1 MNATTSTS
9 STPSLGPLTDI
20 QEKIATLQAHLLS
33 AHPLIPSLL
42 RTIHTQLRADPEVVT
57 LLEESEILTVARGL
71 QHQTGIKLSEVSK
84 PKKTS
89 LKNMTLDD
97 L

>member
-1 MNATTSTS
+1 MNATTS
-9 STPSLGPLTDI
+9 PQPLGSHFEI
-20 QEKIATLQAHLLS
+20 KEKIATLQAHLLS

-57 LLEESEILTVARGL
+57 LLEEAEILTVVRGL
-71 QHQTGIKLSEVSK
+71 QYQTGIRLSEVAK

>member
-1 MNATTSTS
+1 MTATTS
-9 STPSLGPLTDI
+9 STPLGSHFEI
-20 QEKIATLQAHLLS
+20 KEKIATLQAHLLS

-57 LLEESEILTVARGL
+57 LLDESEILTVVRGL

-84 PKKTS
+84 PKKPS